1 MDRFKCRESFNK
13 LAVSYHCAMKKIL
26 GLPKFYSNHVACSA
40 LDAYTFKHFINI
52 KILRFAFWLKI
63 FFSEFMF
70 LFFHY
75 FLVRHH
81 LDRFNHTWQEVYKVS
96 DVLNNDMQAILA
108 RIRFVQDKEPCSMF
122 VGF

>member
-1 MDRFKCRESFNK
+1 
-13 LAVSYHCAMKKIL
+13 MKKIL

-70 LFFHY
+70 LFFETLL
-75 FLVRHH
+75 FSSSSFMTISITLGRKCTRLV
-81 LDRFNHTWQEVYKVS
+81 
-96 DVLNNDMQAILA
+96 
-108 RIRFVQDKEPCSMF
+108 MF
-122 VGF
+122 